1 MRVVAGTARGR
12 QIEAPPGQATRP
24 TTDRVRESIFNA
36 LGSLDALEGARVL
49 DAFAGSGALGIEALS
64 RGAAHC
70 TFIESDRRTLA
81 VARRNTE
88 RLGLADRAAFV
99 AGDALA
105 LVATVEAD
113 LALCDP
119 PYAFD
124 RWPEL
129 LAALRSD
136 LVVIESDRPIEPGE
150 GWETLRSRTYGGTV
164 VVFARRVRPQPEGA
178 A

>member
-36 LGSLDALEGARVL
+36 LGSLDAVEGARVL

-64 RGAAHC
+64 RGATHC
-70 TFIESDRRTLA
+70 TFVEADRRAMA
-81 VARRNTE
+81 VVRRNVE
-88 RLGLADRAAFV
+88 RLGLADRASFV
-99 AGDALA
+99 PGDALA
-105 LVATVEAD
+105 VAARVDAD

-124 RWPEL
+124 QWPRL
-129 LAALRSD
+129 LAALPSA
-136 LVVIESDRPIEPGE
+136 LVVIESDRVIDPGQD
-150 GWETLRSRTYGGTV
+150 WETLRSRTYGGTV